1 MKKKDILQSLSRADK
16 WYLGGGN
23 RLLWAPPFPLHLDS
37 PGFWDEAHYYNYE
50 LKPLFTWS
58 IIDEDGK
65 EASLRFL
72 RRRWDPS
79 CLIQEYEGTVK
90 GTTRGLRLTERR
102 AVLPNDVAIS
112 VVEVRNVTTKKIR
125 LHFVAW
131 TTQEHFPSKE
141 SVWLADIEHS
151 KGVVSFRKFLR
162 PSVNPHIE
170 IACAF
175 SLNRT
180 SQSYGLNLSEK
191 TALRPDWRF
200 TPWCESFPSG
210 GLGNEKQLDGVT
222 DDGLVYMGL
231 QTPLAIGPGQSTQVA
246 VGFAVS
252 SVAVE
257 ALSSLRV
264 ALQQPN
270 PIDLSRMNWND
281 HFSSVPSFECSDE
294 FIQRYY
300 WYRWYGLRLN
310 TQYGSEGN
318 YKRPFVCEGIGY
330 FRAPI
335 SYSAPC
341 HMLENRWMHEP
352 DLAQGSLLTFL
363 DNQRDDGGFRGYIDM
378 NYFRQ
383 EMFYHADW
391 GNALLQL
398 EMIHPSQS
406 FREEVYE
413 GLKKYAGYFD
423 RERDEEVSGLYDIDN
438 HYETGQEYMHR
449 YTTVHP
455 RADQDNWGE
464 VFRLQ
469 GVDVTVYVYRL
480 KQALCSIAEKLGK
493 NDDADLWKIE
503 AQKIKNAVLE
513 SMWDPKEEMFFD
525 VDPATGERTNVKAA
539 TCFYP
544 YFTDI
549 VEKGHKRGLKRHL
562 LNRHEFWTP
571 FPVPSSSADDEFFC
585 PEPEWKGKRMNCP
598 WNGRVWPMTNSHI
611 AEALASSAISMNDDA
626 LRGKAAA
633 FMTKYIKM
641 MFFDADPQLPNCFE
655 HYHPFYG
662 TPSIYRGIDDYQHSW
677 VNDLIIKY
685 LCGIRPEEFSV
696 TIDPFPFGINAA
708 LIDNVLVRGRRL
720 RVKIDRNRF
729 VVWLDGRQHA
739 ESVFGKPI
747 SIQI

>member
-1 MKKKDILQSLSRADK
+1 MNKNNILHLLSREDK

-23 RLLWAPPFPLHLDS
+23 RLLWAPPFPLHLDT

-58 IIDEDGK
+58 VLDADGR
-65 EASLRFL
+65 EIRLRFL

-79 CLIQEYEGTVK
+79 CLTQEYEGTAY
-90 GTTRGLRLTERR
+90 GTKTRLRLIERR
-102 AVLPNDVAIS
+102 AVLPNDVALS
-112 VVEVRNVTTKKIR
+112 VVEVKNPAKKKIR
-125 LHFVAW
+125 VHFVAW

-141 SVWLADIEHS
+141 SVWLSDIEHS
-151 KGVVSFRKFLR
+151 KGIVTFRKILR

-175 SLNRT
+175 SLNQPSR
-180 SQSYGLNLSEK
+180 SFALNLSEK
-191 TALRPDWRF
+191 TALLPDWRQ
-200 TPWCESFPSG
+200 TPWFEKFTST
-210 GLGNEKQLDGVT
+210 GLGNRKQLDGAS
-222 DDGLVYMGL
+222 DEGLVYMALHSPVSVG
-231 QTPLAIGPGQSTQVA
+231 AGQSTQVA
-246 VGFAVS
+246 VGFAAS
-252 SVAVE
+252 SGPE
-257 ALSSLRV
+257 ETLSSLRV
-264 ALQQPN
+264 ALQQQDPT
-270 PIDLSRMNWND
+270 DLSRMNWND

-294 FIQRYY
+294 FFQRYY

-310 TQYGSEGN
+310 TQYGGEGN

-352 DLAQGSLLTFL
+352 DLARGSLLTFL

-398 EMIHPSQS
+398 DLIHPSHS
-406 FREEVYE
+406 YLEEVYD

-438 HYETGQEYMHR
+438 HYETGQEFMHR
-449 YTTVHP
+449 YIAVAP
-455 RADQDNWGE
+455 MADQENWGE
-464 VFRLQ
+464 VFRLK
-469 GVDVTVYVYRL
+469 GVDVTVYIYRL
-480 KQALCSIAEKLGK
+480 KQALCTIADRLGK
-493 NDDADLWKIE
+493 SDEAELWKLE
-503 AQKIKNAVLE
+503 AQKIKSAVLDK
-513 SMWDPKEEMFFD
+513 MWDPKEEMFFD
-525 VDPATGERTNVKAA
+525 VDPASGERTLVKAA

-549 VEKGHKRGLKRHL
+549 VEKSHAPGLKRHL
-562 LNRHEFWTP
+562 LNKKEFWTS
-571 FPVPSSSADDEFFC
+571 FPIPSSSVDDEFFC
-585 PEPEWKGKRMNCP
+585 AEPEWKGKRMNCP

-611 AEALASSAISMNDDA
+611 AEALASSAITMKDKA
-626 LRGKAAA
+626 LRKQAAA
-633 FMTKYIKM
+633 FMAKYIKM
-641 MFFDADPQLPNCFE
+641 MFFDHDSGRPNCFE
-655 HYHPFYG
+655 HYHPFTG
-662 TPSIYRGIDDYQHSW
+662 TPSVYRGIDDYQHSW
-677 VNDLIIKY
+677 LNDLIIKY
-685 LCGIRPEEFSV
+685 VCGIRPEEFCV
-696 TIDPFPFGINAA
+696 VIDPFPFGVKAA
-708 LIDNVLVRGRRL
+708 CIDDVIIRGRRL
-720 RVKIDRNRF
+720 KVKISNTRF
-729 VVWLDGRQHA
+729 VVWLDGEYHT